1 MKPASRRT
9 ERPADGEGSDH
20 GLELLPEPAR
30 GAGIAEAE
38 GDPALRL
45 PEDILQNPRF
55 PAVRERQLRMTLQVY
70 ASSVFPGRLSVDAWR
85 VLLIG
90 HILGMACEDIDGGC
104 TATPTELKRRMAL
117 HGLIGPR
124 QIDVYLNRLV
134 ATGDLEIA
142 VNPADRRMRLLRPL
156 PPLVNWYWSFLD
168 IYQASYSALFPERT
182 FDLIPRREASF
193 LPFMARVGV
202 DDRCMANVMTALTR
216 DPVLAAFSARGGAS
230 LLLDAAL
237 LLESQRSD
245 QGLREADLLAY
256 GIEFGRSRSHTRN
269 LITLAIESGFIEESG
284 RRRQLLRTTE
294 RLRTTMDHY
303 IADTIRMSENTYRRA
318 ERQYLASRAAG

>member
-1 MKPASRRT
+1 MKTASRQSK
-9 ERPADGEGSDH
+9 RPADDGAAEFGIS
-20 GLELLPEPAR
+20 GLLQPRRLSNESEDADITLRPAR
-30 GAGIAEAE
+30 EVLE
-38 GDPALRL
+38 
-45 PEDILQNPRF
+45 NPRF
-55 PAVRERQLRMTLQVY
+55 PAARKRQIRETLRLYSVN
-70 ASSVFPGRLSVDAWR
+70 VFPGRLSVDAWR

-90 HILGMACEDIDGGC
+90 HILGMACEDMSGGDA
-104 TATPTELKRRMAL
+104 ATPTELKRRMGL

-142 VNPADRRMRLLRPL
+142 VNPADRRMRLLRAL

-168 IYQASYSALFPERT
+168 IYQASYSTLFPERN

-193 LPFMARVGV
+193 LPFMARVGG
-202 DDRCMANVMTALTR
+202 DERCMTEVMNALTR
-216 DPVLAAFSARGGAS
+216 DPVLAAFLARGGAS
-230 LLLDAAL
+230 LVLYAAL
-237 LLESQRSD
+237 LLESQRPD

-256 GIEFGRSRSHTRN
+256 GIEFGRSRSHMRN
-269 LITLAIESGFIEESG
+269 LITLAIESGFIEETG

-294 RLRTTMDHY
+294 RLRATMDRY